1 MLLVV
6 QMYNQHNIIQEI
18 AVKKTELDACRKE
31 LALLQTRLKVGE
43 INLDTYQA
51 KSKGLAE
58 KIEVLEKKVLELQNL
73 VNARPAGDTP
83 IQESA
88 RQIEDKEPLMRK
100 REASLKDRV
109 KKNRVL
115 SIVIAVAII
124 GLLIWGALALFLPG
138 IGSSVGKTAPDF
150 VMQLGDDKTSALS
163 SFRGKNVILVFWDRD
178 FWDGQFFQVNGV
190 VRKLYL
196 PDKLNEIYSKYS
208 RDELEVIAVASGTS
222 NDEVDKLISD
232 YGVSFPAIVDS
243 YGKLR
248 TEYNISYEPTYI
260 FVDKS
265 GIIRARV
272 EGPIINLSDLEQ
284 ILYNIG
290 KNGEIKQVRP
300 PITDVLIQSV
310 SEKSAVVN
318 WVTEKP
324 TTTQVDIDGKNIQT
338 IITPAPQTL
347 HSLTLRDLWP
357 NTPYHVRIVYNINN
371 TNISEHSFSAL
382 SDTIV
387 SRRYVFTASINDMSY
402 PEISSISVGFITDSS
417 ITVTWKTDEPTTG
430 EVDYGV
436 TKEYTGTASQGD
448 KMSIWHTVRVDGLK
462 SGTLYYLKLRSKD
475 VGGRETVQEIEPVK
489 TQGPIETAPVVGK
502 RAPDFT
508 LETIDG
514 NRYSLDQFHG
524 RKVLLNFWLIGC
536 AACEVE
542 MPLLQNIYS
551 KYNRDQL
558 IILAVNVR
566 GEPDKVKLYVGTEKL
581 TFPVLIDSE
590 GTVDNLYKPPFF
602 PTTFFID
609 SNGIIREIRTER
621 FQTVSEID
629 DILEDMN

>member
-1 MLLVV
+1 
-6 QMYNQHNIIQEI
+6 MYNQHNIIQEI

-88 RQIEDKEPLMRK
+88 RQIEDKEPLMGK

>member
-1 MLLVV
+1 
-6 QMYNQHNIIQEI
+6 MYNQHNIIQEI

-88 RQIEDKEPLMRK
+88 RQIEDKEPLMGK

-138 IGSSVGKTAPDF
+138 IGSNVGKTAPDF

>member
-6 QMYNQHNIIQEI
+6 QMYNQHNIIREI

-83 IQESA
+83 IKESA
-88 RQIEDKEPLMRK
+88 MQIEDKEPLMGK
-100 REASLKDRV
+100 REASLKDWI

-138 IGSSVGKTAPDF
+138 SGSNVGKIAPDF

-462 SGTLYYLKLRSKD
+462 SGTLYYLKFRSKD

>member
-1 MLLVV
+1 
-6 QMYNQHNIIQEI
+6 MYNQHNIIQEI

-88 RQIEDKEPLMRK
+88 RQIEDKEPLMGK

-558 IILAVNVR
+558 ILLAVNVR

>member
-88 RQIEDKEPLMRK
+88 RQIEDKEPLMGK

>member
-1 MLLVV
+1 LLLVV
-6 QMYNQHNIIQEI
+6 QMYNQHNMIREI
-18 AVKKTELDACRKE
+18 TAKKTELDACQKE
-31 LALLQTRLKVGE
+31 LAMLQTRLKVGE

-88 RQIEDKEPLMRK
+88 RQIEDKEPLMGK
-100 REASLKDRV
+100 REAGLKDWIR
-109 KKNRVL
+109 KNRVL

-124 GLLIWGALALFLPG
+124 GLLIWGAFALFLPG
-138 IGSSVGKTAPDF
+138 SGSNVGKIAPDF
-150 VMQLGDDKTSALS
+150 VMQLGDDKTSSLS

-178 FWDGQFFQVNGV
+178 FWDRQFFQVNGV

-232 YGVSFPAIVDS
+232 YGVSFPVTVDS

-260 FVDKS
+260 FIDKS
-265 GIIRARV
+265 GVIRARV

-284 ILYNIG
+284 ILYSVG

-300 PITDVLIQSV
+300 PISDVLIQSV
-310 SEKSAVVN
+310 NEKSALVN
-318 WVTEKP
+318 WGTEKP
-324 TTTQVDIDGKNIQT
+324 TTTQVDIDGKNIET
-338 IITPAPQTL
+338 VITPAPQTL
-347 HSLTLRDLWP
+347 HSLTLRDLSP
-357 NTPYHVRIVYNINN
+357 NTSYRIRIIYNID
-371 TNISEHSFSAL
+371 NINVSEHSYSAL
-382 SDTIV
+382 MNTVLSSRYIV
-387 SRRYVFTASINDMSY
+387 TTSSKDSSY
-402 PEISSISVGFITDSS
+402 PEISGISAGFITDSS
-417 ITVTWKTDEPTTG
+417 VTVTWKTDEPTTG
-430 EVDYGV
+430 EVNYGIDNA
-436 TKEYTGTASQGD
+436 YTGTASQGD
-448 KMSIWHTVRVDGLK
+448 KMTIWHTVTVAGLK
-462 SGTLYYLKLRSKD
+462 PETQYHLKLRSKD
-475 VGGRETVQEIEPVK
+475 AGARETSYEMDPVK
-489 TQGPIETAPVVGK
+489 TQGLIETAPKVGK
-502 RAPDFT
+502 RAPNFT

-514 NRYSLDQFHG
+514 NRYSLNQFHG
-524 RKVLLNFWLIGC
+524 EKVLLNFWLESC
-536 AACEVE
+536 SACEAE
-542 MPLLQNIYS
+542 MPLLQTVYN

-558 IILAVNVR
+558 ILLAVNVR
-566 GEPDKVKLYVGTEKL
+566 GEPDKVKLYVGAEKL
-581 TFPVLIDSE
+581 TFPILIDRE

>member
-1 MLLVV
+1 
-6 QMYNQHNIIQEI
+6 MYNQHNIIQEI

-88 RQIEDKEPLMRK
+88 MQIEDKEPLMGK
-100 REASLKDRV
+100 REASLKDWK

-138 IGSSVGKTAPDF
+138 SGSNVGKTAPDF